1 MSMPDLRETLRLL
14 RGLQDLD
21 RELYGV
27 RDELK
32 RLPAEREKRKDQLD
46 GEKDRLTELERRL
59 FEVQSRV
66 KEIED
71 LTTSQRQ
78 RVRKLESQ
86 ASESRGDTA
95 LLVAFQHEI
104 RTLRRDISEAEE
116 EGLDLVEQA
125 ERITIE
131 RDARRDTIGK
141 LEEEFAE
148 YAANIEKEL
157 AEAEAR
163 RAELD
168 IERSTRMGQALTPEM
183 GTMYEKLLEARGGEA
198 LAELESRVCQ
208 GCFVSV
214 PNNIYVRL
222 ARCTELVP
230 CPSCGRI
237 LYLAAID

>member
-1 MSMPDLRETLRLL
+1 MSDLRETLRLL

-21 RELYGV
+21 RSLYRV
-27 RDELK
+27 RDELR
-32 RLPAEREKRKDQLD
+32 RLPEERDKRRGRLDSEKH
-46 GEKDRLTELERRL
+46 RLAELERHM

-78 RVRKLESQ
+78 RVRKLENQ

-104 RTLRRDISEAEE
+104 RGLKRDISEAEE
-116 EGLDLVEQA
+116 EGLGLVE
-125 ERITIE
+125 EVDRFTKE
-131 RDARRDTIGK
+131 KDAIKASIAT

-148 YAANIEKEL
+148 YSANVEKEI
-157 AEAEAR
+157 AEAEAKR
-163 RAELD
+163 EALES
-168 IERSTRMGQALTPEM
+168 ERDERMGSALDAETR
-183 GTMYEKLLEARGGEA
+183 TMYEKLLEAREGEA

-208 GCFVSV
+208 GCYVSV

-237 LYLAAID
+237 LYLAGMD